1 MTTQNEV
8 HDGFEMKEMR
18 GTNLEINEAVKIEKI
33 LRRAKEI
40 HRERGGVLGYDFEE
54 WLQAWDE
61 LPTERAEAN
70 GPGSRRTRGIR
81 SAAAISPSI

>member
-1 MTTQNEV
+1 MSPQNEV
-8 HDGFEMKEMR
+8 HDGFETKDMR
-18 GTNLEINEAVKIEKI
+18 DANLEINEAVKIEKI

-61 LPTERAEAN
+61 LPSEGGEVNNA
-70 GPGSRRTRGIR
+70 GSRGTRGIR